1 MIFLF
6 GLFAPGFKLAAYR
19 LGKGRH
25 PPHCDDRRGIPNIK
39 NGYWCVETY
48 LTNVANKD
56 GKPKIVLRF
65 SEYKA
70 TARVDFAGEY
80 FTYSV
85 SGYLGVFD
93 KTRFQAGWTDRCQQ
107 WFEYCQYS
115 IRNGTAWSVITG
127 GIVFRVDRHT
137 EESLCRIYSD
147 KLGDIARLEI
157 WF

>member
-1 MIFLF
+1 MYLVDQSGCYFLSGSVLF
-6 GLFAPGFKLAAYR
+6 GDPMFGKAANQSM
-19 LGKGRH
+19 H
-25 PPHCDDRRGIPNIK
+25 IPNIK